1 MQEEKKIILI
11 ANLEL
16 SKPYKTILQSPAI
29 IFMDSL
35 LNLHLIHFMLHK
47 SISIQYYNHPLIAI
61 KFPQLYCFTISV
73 ISITTEQLSNTNG
86 KYNKKKV
93 YIFVNIK
100 IADDEKTVFK
110 KKQKRE
116 DFLFFLNKN
125 LGKNQQ
131 KNNAKPYK
139 KL

>member
-1 MQEEKKIILI
+1 MENITKK
-11 ANLEL
+11 N
-16 SKPYKTILQSPAI
+16 
-29 IFMDSL
+29 
-35 LNLHLIHFMLHK
+35 
-47 SISIQYYNHPLIAI
+47 
-61 KFPQLYCFTISV
+61 
-73 ISITTEQLSNTNG
+73 
-86 KYNKKKV
+86 V